1 MNLDLGKAMKKML
14 KTLMTLKAWKLLL
27 PLSLLISCGD
37 DKIYNRRNEA
47 ISLNATGKFEGSN
60 PAGNLMAQAI
70 KEEYKVDIAL
80 YPSSFISNDDI
91 AYVKPGM
98 NDLEI
103 NAALNMFPDGSQDRF
118 LIGNMQGRKLK
129 EFIFN
134 RISEN
139 YTAELQVAGIFYDI
153 RFVGGIPTV
162 SNFSINRRIMLEDDR
177 FYKVAISNYYFF
189 SGATFPGYKFRNGMG
204 NYSFKRFED
213 DVYSAR
219 EALRSYLKKLRV
231 MPFLREPRATVVNY
245 TKSNMFGNNTA
256 TTSSLSNK
264 EALENHPRFVSI
276 PRLQGTKHRSD
287 YVAHKVV
294 TRGIVT
300 AVSTSQ
306 WYPWGID
313 AYIQDPNGDGN
324 DLTSDAIHIHFA
336 NEAISVKLGDDISV
350 SGTLFEQTMDEGLSK
365 TSIRDVIELKVHS
378 SGNEL
383 PKAVHLGDGGDRP
396 LPNGLFSSWNG
407 NLNQKPQLELK
418 DGVDYWESLEGMR
431 VKIKN
436 PRVVGFRGGREEL
449 GEEDEKRYISLFIR
463 PDGHLPNPQDTQVKG
478 MIIDFPNLDWNPEI
492 MQMTTH
498 HLTRGITREDNYNV
512 GDLITADIEGLVV
525 YEKNIF
531 GGGDFMFVLPEAVP
545 EIADQRIKK
554 ITPLTDRPK
563 SEFPAYDEDHL
574 TIASYNVKNLA
585 GNLPERIQLTGELI
599 NGNLKCPDILTLV
612 EIQDNNGL
620 DFFEG
625 GDASVTAGKV
635 IRAANCMRPYGVD
648 YQLVN
653 IDPIT
658 HKEGGQPGGN
668 IRVVMIYNANK
679 VVYRPR
685 RTGENTKFTYIDE
698 NGDLSHN
705 PGRVFPLHRH
715 FANTRRSLVTQFEF
729 KGKKVFVIGN
739 HLNSKL
745 GDSSFFGAEQ
755 PFYSRSEE
763 SRVPR
768 AALLNDFVQLIER
781 QNPGALV
788 ALNGDFNA
796 YYNERSMRVLQG
808 QELVNLIE
816 MDEYIPV
823 NQRYTTNHNGNSQPL
838 DYIMVNKEFMKYH
851 PQPEILHVNSNY
863 MGRVSDH
870 DPFLARFDF
879 SGYEHEGERRCGW
892 KFLRDQ
898 VKLFRDCDISGGAK
912 LNQQSAAQCIYDF
925 NRYMANEPNTDC
937 FAEKSMGFTHR
948 DYQINIESIVK
959 NIQAIQLA
967 F

>member
-1 MNLDLGKAMKKML
+1 MKN
-14 KTLMTLKAWKLLL
+14 T
-27 PLSLLISCGD
+27 LLIFFTLISLFSCGD
-37 DKIYNRRNEA
+37 DGVYSRRNEPVA
-47 ISLNATGKFEGSN
+47 LTSDLKFQQSNA
-60 PAGNLMAQAI
+60 AGNLIAQAI
-70 KEEYKVDIAL
+70 KEEYQVDVAL
-80 YPSSFISNDDI
+80 YPSSFISNDNI
-91 AYVKPGM
+91 AYAKPGM
-98 NDLEI
+98 SAVEI
-103 NAALNMFPDGSQDRF
+103 EHVLDMYPDGVKDRF

-134 RISEN
+134 RVSEN
-139 YTAELQVAGIFYDI
+139 YTAELQVAGILYDI
-153 RFVGGIPTV
+153 RFVGGVPSV
-162 SNFSINRRIMLEDDR
+162 NNFSISRRVQIDDER

-219 EALRSYLKKLRV
+219 NALASYLKRLRT
-231 MPFLREPRATVVNY
+231 MPFLGEIRAKVVNY
-245 TKSNMFGNNTA
+245 TRSNMFGNNTA
-256 TTSSLSNK
+256 SVSGLAK
-264 EALENHPRFVSI
+264 EEGLEKHPRFVSI
-276 PRLQGTKHRSD
+276 PRLQGTRHRSE
-287 YVAHKVV
+287 YYGHKVV

-324 DLTSDAIHIHFA
+324 ALTSDAIHIHFS
-336 NEAISVKLGDDISV
+336 NEAISVNLGDDITV

-365 TSIRDVIELKVHS
+365 TSIRNVIGFKKHS
-378 SGNEL
+378 EGNDL
-383 PKAVHLGDGGDRP
+383 PPAIAIGVNGERP
-396 LPNGLFSSWNG
+396 LPKGLFSSWNG
-407 NLNQKPQLELK
+407 NLNLKPKLEMK
-418 DGVDYWESLEGMR
+418 DAVDYWETLEGMR
-431 VKIKN
+431 VKIEN
-436 PRVVGFRGGREEL
+436 PRVVGFRGGAEEL
-449 GEEDEKRYISLFIR
+449 GEEDDKKYISLFIR
-463 PDGHLPNPQDTQVKG
+463 PDGHLPNPQDTEVNG

-498 HLTRGITREDNYNV
+498 HLTRGLTRDDNFNV
-512 GDLITADIEGLVV
+512 GDLITGEIEGNVV

-531 GGGDFMFVLPEAVP
+531 GGGDFMFVLPQEEP
-545 EIADQRIKK
+545 EIKEAKIKKVTPLDQR
-554 ITPLTDRPK
+554 PK
-563 SEFPAYDEDHL
+563 TQFPAYDNDHL

-585 GNLPERIQLTGELI
+585 GNLTERIRLTGEVI

-635 IRAANCMRPYGVD
+635 IRAANCDLSFGVD

-653 IDPIT
+653 VDPIT

-668 IRVVMIYNANK
+668 IRVVMIYNAKK
-679 VVYRPR
+679 VTFNPR
-685 RTGENTKFTYIDE
+685 RIGENTKFTYIDE

-705 PGRVFPLHRH
+705 PGRVYPLHRL
-715 FANTRRSLVTQFEF
+715 FQNTRRSLVSQFSY
-729 KGKKVFVIGN
+729 KGKKIFVVGN

-763 SRVPR
+763 RRVPR
-768 AALLNDFVQLIER
+768 AALINDFVQALER
-781 QNPGALV
+781 QNPGALI

-796 YYNERSMRVLQG
+796 YYNERSMRVLAG
-808 QELVNLIE
+808 RELVNLIE
-816 MDEYIPV
+816 YQNMIPV
-823 NQRYTTNHNGNSQPL
+823 NERYSTNHNGNSQPL
-838 DYIMVNKEFMKYH
+838 DYIFVNKEFLKFH
-851 PQPEILHVNSNY
+851 PQPELLHINSNY

-879 SGYEHEGERRCGW
+879 SSYANAGGRCGW
-892 KFLRDQ
+892 KFLRDSQ
-898 VKLFRDCDISGGAK
+898 DLFRNCDIIGGAK
-912 LNQQSAAQCIYDF
+912 LDAARANACVVSF
-925 NRYMANEPNTDC
+925 NRYMADAPNTDC
-937 FAEKSMGFTHR
+937 FADKSMGFTHR
-948 DYQINIESIVK
+948 DYQINIGSIVEI
-959 NIQAIQLA
+959 IQALQLA